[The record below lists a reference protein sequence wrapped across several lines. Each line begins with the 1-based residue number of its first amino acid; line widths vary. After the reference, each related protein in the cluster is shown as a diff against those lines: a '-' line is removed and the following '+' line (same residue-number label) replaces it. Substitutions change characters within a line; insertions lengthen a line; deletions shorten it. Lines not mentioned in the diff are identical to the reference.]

1 MPDSQETTSAIGH
14 GVRRLCIAV
23 DLEHYSQRSDAG
35 QVEAQRAMSTLL
47 RRAGEHG
54 ALERAL
60 WLIQPQGDGE
70 LALLPPGIDEAYV
83 ITSLMQQVSSGL
95 HEYNRI
101 ASDAARLRMRIAVH
115 EGVTYVAD
123 SGFAGD
129 AINTV
134 CRLRDAAE
142 ARKALHAARG
152 DVVLIVSARIYQDV
166 ICGNDS
172 YVLPPAEF
180 RPAQIEMP
188 DKSFRAQ
195 AYIYAGGQAAGQSQA
210 GPTPAAGKPAP
221 SSSPAQAQEQA
232 QAAGAGAVFHFAGNP
247 EIARLAGRD
256 INEHNE
262 YRGDVA
268 GRDLYQGDVH
278 EGDTSHGDVA
288 GRDVVKPVYRVR
300 DE

>member
-1 MPDSQETTSAIGH
+1 MSDSQETTSAIGH

-35 QVEAQRAMSTLL
+35 QIEAQRAMSALL

-95 HEYNRI
+95 HEYNRF
-101 ASDAARLRMRIAVH
+101 ASHSARLRMRIAVH

-142 ARKALHAARG
+142 AKRALNAAAG

-166 ICGNDS
+166 ICGNDT
-172 YVLPPAEF
+172 YVLPPGEF
-180 RPAQIEMP
+180 RPVRIEMP
-188 DKSFRAQ
+188 DKGFRAE
-195 AYIYAGGQAAGQSQA
+195 AYIYAGGQAAGKSET
-210 GPTPAAGKPAP
+210 GP
-221 SSSPAQAQEQA
+221 A
-232 QAAGAGAVFHFAGNP
+232 QAAGKSAASSPQAQHEDAAGGGAVFHFAGNP
-247 EIARLAGRD
+247 KIDKLAGRD

-262 YRGDVA
+262 Y
-268 GRDLYQGDVH
+268 
-278 EGDTSHGDVA
+278 HGDVA

>member
-1 MPDSQETTSAIGH
+1 MSDSQETNSAIGH

-23 DLEHYSQRSDAG
+23 DLEHYSQRSDTG
-35 QVEAQRAMSTLL
+35 QIEAQRAMSALL
-47 RRAGEHG
+47 HRAGENG

-101 ASDAARLRMRIAVH
+101 ANDTARLRMRIAVH

-134 CRLRDAAE
+134 CRLRDAPESKE
-142 ARKALHAARG
+142 ALRTAAS
-152 DVVLIVSARIYQDV
+152 DLVLIASARIFQDV
-166 ICGNDS
+166 ICGSDA
-172 YVLPPAEF
+172 YGLPPDDFREAEIVM
-180 RPAQIEMP
+180 A
-188 DKSFRAQ
+188 DKGFRAQ
-195 AYIYAGGQAAGQSQA
+195 AFIFAAGTPGSARPQAAAAGEPQPEQNAEPTPQDGNVSIKFGKRARVRDFAGRDMYKGQAAG
-210 GPTPAAGKPAP
+210 PATEK
-221 SSSPAQAQEQA
+221 
-232 QAAGAGAVFHFAGNP
+232 AV
-247 EIARLAGRD
+247 
-256 INEHNE
+256 
-262 YRGDVA
+262 
-268 GRDLYQGDVH
+268 YQ
-278 EGDTSHGDVA
+278 
-288 GRDVVKPVYRVR
+288 VR